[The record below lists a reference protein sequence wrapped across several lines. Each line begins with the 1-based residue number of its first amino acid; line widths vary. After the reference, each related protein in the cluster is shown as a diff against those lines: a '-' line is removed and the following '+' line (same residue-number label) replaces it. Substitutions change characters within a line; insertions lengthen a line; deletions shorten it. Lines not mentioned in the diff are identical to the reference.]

1 MATTCANIASCYKNL
16 RDLDR
21 ALPFLR
27 RAFMIREKKL
37 GTTHPETISTA
48 QHLRVLA
55 EVMKPKTLPLP
66 REHSPTRERG
76 SLRLP
81 SIRS

>member
-1 MATTCANIASCYKNL
+1 
-16 RDLDR
+16 
-21 ALPFLR
+21 
-27 RAFMIREKKL
+27 MIREKKL